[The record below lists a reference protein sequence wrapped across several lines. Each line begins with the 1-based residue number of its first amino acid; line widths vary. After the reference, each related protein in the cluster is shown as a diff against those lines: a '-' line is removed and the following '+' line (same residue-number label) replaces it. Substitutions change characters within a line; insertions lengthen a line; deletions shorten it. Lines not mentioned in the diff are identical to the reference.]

1 MRAVSVEFP
10 IPRWLRARELDG
22 ANRRSFRES
31 PVCISPHAYP
41 IGALGNLAVLTAT
54 QSAQAQGCVRL
65 CEHVFVTSQGSPAT
79 RFKRAIE
86 RRSLINAELAAREM
100 DQVSLEDALA
110 LVILYAQQAEVRD
123 SSGRRSGGSV
133 GCSLE
138 KLAAAL
144 LGSPDASSSSPNCE
158 ARRRSLRRRRSP
170 RSSETELALPPHDG
184 DHEARNECEHGGADA
199 YADSQPDSPAPRIG
213 GYTRKDADECDAA
226 EDRAGL
232 EEVGCGRVPP
242 QSETERREG

>member
-110 LVILYAQQAEVRD
+110 LVILYAEQAEPRFERAAVRWL
-123 SSGRRSGGSV
+123 GRLL
-133 GCSLE
+133 LE
-138 KLAAAL
+138 KQLPLSLAARCVELVAELRGPSPEPAAKAL
-144 LGSPDASSSSPNCE
+144 
-158 ARRRSLRRRRSP
+158 
-170 RSSETELALPPHDG
+170 TALV
-184 DHEARNECEHGGADA
+184 RN
-199 YADSQPDSPAPRIG
+199 
-213 GYTRKDADECDAA
+213 
-226 EDRAGL
+226 
-232 EEVGCGRVPP
+232 
-242 QSETERREG
+242 